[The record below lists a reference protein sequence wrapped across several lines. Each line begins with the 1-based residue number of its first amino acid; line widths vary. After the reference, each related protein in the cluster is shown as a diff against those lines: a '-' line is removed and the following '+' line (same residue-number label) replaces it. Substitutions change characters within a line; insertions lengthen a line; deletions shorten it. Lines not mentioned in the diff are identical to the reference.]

1 MIPTAC
7 VTLHYLVNVSPK
19 FEDFFKK
26 SQEQTHEAN
35 QFKNKKP
42 VVMSER
48 PMYRWGGSLRF
59 YWKLEKL
66 LLSAENF
73 SAKIYQQVWQK
84 ALGKM

>member
-26 SQEQTHEAN
+26 SQEQTQEAN

-66 LLSAENF
+66 LLSAENS

-84 ALGKM
+84 VLGKM